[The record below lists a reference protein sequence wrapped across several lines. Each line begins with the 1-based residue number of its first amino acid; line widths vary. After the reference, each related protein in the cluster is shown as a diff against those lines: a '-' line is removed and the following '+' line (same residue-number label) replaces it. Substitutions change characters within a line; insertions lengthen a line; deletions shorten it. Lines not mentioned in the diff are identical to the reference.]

1 MQDALTTFFSQF
13 EPVPWLCYLFPVL
26 ALGIL
31 IRCAVSLLTFRP
43 EPEVWAWLTTPDG
56 AHIPVTHWESLI
68 GRGAGCDVQL
78 GYPTVSRT
86 HAVLTRYDDGSWT
99 ISDAHSKSGVFVNGK
114 QTALSALRFG
124 DVITMGG
131 VNFTLI
137 PLTKEQ
143 ERIQAGTRT
152 RAGHAVHQVPTLL
165 LLTLFQLLTAIQ
177 LILGG
182 CDPALELT
190 AFGGLIGLEW
200 ALYLALRAFRRTG
213 FEAETLA
220 FFLCTMGLAVVSSS
234 APESLIK
241 ELLAIVAG
249 VCVFLVV
256 CWSLRDLERAKTV
269 RYLAAVAG
277 IGLLAFNLLF
287 GVEKFGARNWIQLGG
302 VSFQP
307 SEFVKVCFIYVG
319 ASTLSRLMAKRNIVL
334 FIAYSAVI
342 CACLALMKDFG
353 TAIIFFVAFLVI
365 AFLRSGNFATIALAI
380 AATGFAGV
388 LVLRFLPYA
397 RNRFEAW
404 GHVWDYALTTGYSQT
419 RSMMC
424 IASGGLF
431 GLGPGKGWLK
441 YVAASDTDLVFA
453 FVSEEW
459 GLIMAVLMVA
469 CIVIL
474 ACFVVRSAPAGRS
487 CFYTIGACAAVTV
500 MVTQTILNVFGM
512 ADFLPLT
519 GVTFPFVSNGGSSM
533 VCVWGLLA
541 FIKAADTRQNASVA
555 IRVPHGVTPLP
566 EEPPMREE
574 PGERVFDIPED
585 AISVRPAQPKAVPAK
600 PTASISS
607 APKPQTAV
615 HSAAPV
621 SGDWWKALSENCKG
635 QIPPMYRAF
644 LDLCGGVLEGDQLTV
659 FAPDEITLNR
669 LDNDRVRGVL
679 SAEAEKVSGQPV
691 RLLLR
696 EGEPPKPSP
705 EENLKQLLQFGSQF
719 DNIEIK

>member
-165 LLTLFQLLTAIQ
+165 LLTLFQLLTAVQ

-182 CDPALELT
+182 CEPALELT

-555 IRVPHGVTPLP
+555 IRVPHGITPLP
-566 EEPPMREE
+566 EEPDAQEAAEE
-574 PGERVFDIPED
+574 PAAED
-585 AISVRPAQPKAVPAK
+585 PDAVWQRPAEK
-600 PTASISS
+600 
-607 APKPQTAV
+607 
-615 HSAAPV
+615 
-621 SGDWWKALSENCKG
+621 
-635 QIPPMYRAF
+635 
-644 LDLCGGVLEGDQLTV
+644 
-659 FAPDEITLNR
+659 
-669 LDNDRVRGVL
+669 
-679 SAEAEKVSGQPV
+679 EAC
-691 RLLLR
+691 R
-696 EGEPPKPSP
+696 
-705 EENLKQLLQFGSQF
+705 
-719 DNIEIK
+719 

>member
-99 ISDAHSKSGVFVNGK
+99 ISDAHSKSGVFVNGR

-365 AFLRSGNFATIALAI
+365 AFLRSGNFATIALPI

-566 EEPPMREE
+566 EEPDAQEAAEE
-574 PGERVFDIPED
+574 PAAED
-585 AISVRPAQPKAVPAK
+585 PDAVWQRPAGK
-600 PTASISS
+600 
-607 APKPQTAV
+607 
-615 HSAAPV
+615 
-621 SGDWWKALSENCKG
+621 
-635 QIPPMYRAF
+635 
-644 LDLCGGVLEGDQLTV
+644 
-659 FAPDEITLNR
+659 
-669 LDNDRVRGVL
+669 
-679 SAEAEKVSGQPV
+679 EAC
-691 RLLLR
+691 R
-696 EGEPPKPSP
+696 
-705 EENLKQLLQFGSQF
+705 
-719 DNIEIK
+719 

>member
-99 ISDAHSKSGVFVNGK
+99 ISDAHSKSGVFVNGR

-459 GLIMAVLMVA
+459 GLIMAVLMVT

-566 EEPPMREE
+566 EEPDAQEAADE
-574 PGERVFDIPED
+574 PAAED
-585 AISVRPAQPKAVPAK
+585 PDAVWQRPAGK
-600 PTASISS
+600 
-607 APKPQTAV
+607 
-615 HSAAPV
+615 
-621 SGDWWKALSENCKG
+621 
-635 QIPPMYRAF
+635 
-644 LDLCGGVLEGDQLTV
+644 
-659 FAPDEITLNR
+659 
-669 LDNDRVRGVL
+669 
-679 SAEAEKVSGQPV
+679 EA
-691 RLLLR
+691 RR
-696 EGEPPKPSP
+696 
-705 EENLKQLLQFGSQF
+705 
-719 DNIEIK
+719 

>member
-99 ISDAHSKSGVFVNGK
+99 ISDAHSKSGVFVNGR

-541 FIKAADTRQNASVA
+541 FIKATDTRQNASVA

-566 EEPPMREE
+566 EEPDAQEAAEE
-574 PGERVFDIPED
+574 PAAED
-585 AISVRPAQPKAVPAK
+585 PDAVWQRPAGK
-600 PTASISS
+600 
-607 APKPQTAV
+607 
-615 HSAAPV
+615 
-621 SGDWWKALSENCKG
+621 
-635 QIPPMYRAF
+635 
-644 LDLCGGVLEGDQLTV
+644 
-659 FAPDEITLNR
+659 
-669 LDNDRVRGVL
+669 
-679 SAEAEKVSGQPV
+679 EAC
-691 RLLLR
+691 R
-696 EGEPPKPSP
+696 
-705 EENLKQLLQFGSQF
+705 
-719 DNIEIK
+719 

>member
-99 ISDAHSKSGVFVNGK
+99 ISDAHSKSGVFVNGR
-114 QTALSALRFG
+114 QTTLSALRFG

-566 EEPPMREE
+566 EEPDAQEAAEE
-574 PGERVFDIPED
+574 PAAED
-585 AISVRPAQPKAVPAK
+585 PDAVWQRPAGK
-600 PTASISS
+600 
-607 APKPQTAV
+607 
-615 HSAAPV
+615 
-621 SGDWWKALSENCKG
+621 
-635 QIPPMYRAF
+635 
-644 LDLCGGVLEGDQLTV
+644 
-659 FAPDEITLNR
+659 
-669 LDNDRVRGVL
+669 
-679 SAEAEKVSGQPV
+679 EAC
-691 RLLLR
+691 R
-696 EGEPPKPSP
+696 
-705 EENLKQLLQFGSQF
+705 
-719 DNIEIK
+719 

>member
-99 ISDAHSKSGVFVNGK
+99 ISDAHSKSGVFVNGR

-143 ERIQAGTRT
+143 ERIQAGPARGP
-152 RAGHAVHQVPTLL
+152 GHAVHQVPTLL

-566 EEPPMREE
+566 EEPDAQEAAEE
-574 PGERVFDIPED
+574 PAAED
-585 AISVRPAQPKAVPAK
+585 PDAVWQRPAGK
-600 PTASISS
+600 
-607 APKPQTAV
+607 
-615 HSAAPV
+615 
-621 SGDWWKALSENCKG
+621 
-635 QIPPMYRAF
+635 
-644 LDLCGGVLEGDQLTV
+644 
-659 FAPDEITLNR
+659 
-669 LDNDRVRGVL
+669 
-679 SAEAEKVSGQPV
+679 EAC
-691 RLLLR
+691 R
-696 EGEPPKPSP
+696 
-705 EENLKQLLQFGSQF
+705 
-719 DNIEIK
+719 

>member
-99 ISDAHSKSGVFVNGK
+99 ISDAHSKSGVFVNGR

-190 AFGGLIGLEW
+190 AFGGLIALEW

-566 EEPPMREE
+566 EEPDAQEAADE
-574 PGERVFDIPED
+574 PAAED
-585 AISVRPAQPKAVPAK
+585 PDAVWQRPAGK
-600 PTASISS
+600 
-607 APKPQTAV
+607 
-615 HSAAPV
+615 
-621 SGDWWKALSENCKG
+621 
-635 QIPPMYRAF
+635 
-644 LDLCGGVLEGDQLTV
+644 
-659 FAPDEITLNR
+659 
-669 LDNDRVRGVL
+669 
-679 SAEAEKVSGQPV
+679 EAC
-691 RLLLR
+691 R
-696 EGEPPKPSP
+696 
-705 EENLKQLLQFGSQF
+705 
-719 DNIEIK
+719 

>member
-1 MQDALTTFFSQF
+1 MQDALTMFFSQF

-56 AHIPVTHWESLI
+56 AHIPVTHWESLV

-165 LLTLFQLLTAIQ
+165 LLTLFQLLTAVQ

-182 CDPALELT
+182 CEPALELT

-234 APESLIK
+234 APESLVK

-249 VCVFLVV
+249 VCAFLVV
-256 CWSLRDLERAKTV
+256 CWSLRDLERAKAV

-469 CIVIL
+469 CIVVL

-566 EEPPMREE
+566 EEPDAQEAAEE
-574 PGERVFDIPED
+574 PAAEEPD
-585 AISVRPAQPKAVPAK
+585 AVWQRPAGK
-600 PTASISS
+600 
-607 APKPQTAV
+607 
-615 HSAAPV
+615 
-621 SGDWWKALSENCKG
+621 
-635 QIPPMYRAF
+635 
-644 LDLCGGVLEGDQLTV
+644 
-659 FAPDEITLNR
+659 
-669 LDNDRVRGVL
+669 
-679 SAEAEKVSGQPV
+679 EAC
-691 RLLLR
+691 R
-696 EGEPPKPSP
+696 
-705 EENLKQLLQFGSQF
+705 
-719 DNIEIK
+719 

>member
-99 ISDAHSKSGVFVNGK
+99 ISDAHSKSGVFVNGR

-182 CDPALELT
+182 CEPALELT

-256 CWSLRDLERAKTV
+256 CWSLRDLERAKAV

-424 IASGGLF
+424 IASGGLL

-555 IRVPHGVTPLP
+555 IRVPHGITPLP
-566 EEPPMREE
+566 EEPDAQEAAEE
-574 PGERVFDIPED
+574 PAAED
-585 AISVRPAQPKAVPAK
+585 PDAVWQRPAGK
-600 PTASISS
+600 
-607 APKPQTAV
+607 
-615 HSAAPV
+615 
-621 SGDWWKALSENCKG
+621 
-635 QIPPMYRAF
+635 
-644 LDLCGGVLEGDQLTV
+644 
-659 FAPDEITLNR
+659 
-669 LDNDRVRGVL
+669 
-679 SAEAEKVSGQPV
+679 EAC
-691 RLLLR
+691 R
-696 EGEPPKPSP
+696 
-705 EENLKQLLQFGSQF
+705 
-719 DNIEIK
+719 

>member
-143 ERIQAGTRT
+143 ERIQAGTPT
-152 RAGHAVHQVPTLL
+152 RAGHAVHQMPTLL

-190 AFGGLIGLEW
+190 AVGGLIGRGLGRD
-200 ALYLALRAFRRTG
+200 LALRAVRSTG
-213 FEAETLA
+213 VAAETLA

-566 EEPPMREE
+566 EEPDAQEAAEE
-574 PGERVFDIPED
+574 PAAED
-585 AISVRPAQPKAVPAK
+585 PDAVWQRPAGK
-600 PTASISS
+600 
-607 APKPQTAV
+607 
-615 HSAAPV
+615 
-621 SGDWWKALSENCKG
+621 
-635 QIPPMYRAF
+635 
-644 LDLCGGVLEGDQLTV
+644 
-659 FAPDEITLNR
+659 
-669 LDNDRVRGVL
+669 
-679 SAEAEKVSGQPV
+679 EAC
-691 RLLLR
+691 R
-696 EGEPPKPSP
+696 
-705 EENLKQLLQFGSQF
+705 
-719 DNIEIK
+719 

>member
-1 MQDALTTFFSQF
+1 MQDALTMFFSQF

-56 AHIPVTHWESLI
+56 AHIPVTHWESLV

-182 CDPALELT
+182 CEPALELT

-566 EEPPMREE
+566 EEPDAQEAAEE
-574 PGERVFDIPED
+574 PAAENPD
-585 AISVRPAQPKAVPAK
+585 AVWQRPAGK
-600 PTASISS
+600 
-607 APKPQTAV
+607 
-615 HSAAPV
+615 
-621 SGDWWKALSENCKG
+621 
-635 QIPPMYRAF
+635 
-644 LDLCGGVLEGDQLTV
+644 
-659 FAPDEITLNR
+659 
-669 LDNDRVRGVL
+669 
-679 SAEAEKVSGQPV
+679 EAC
-691 RLLLR
+691 R
-696 EGEPPKPSP
+696 
-705 EENLKQLLQFGSQF
+705 
-719 DNIEIK
+719 

>member
-99 ISDAHSKSGVFVNGK
+99 ISDAHSKSGVFVNGR

-182 CDPALELT
+182 CEPALELT

-566 EEPPMREE
+566 EEPDAQEAAEE
-574 PGERVFDIPED
+574 PAAED
-585 AISVRPAQPKAVPAK
+585 PDAVWQRPAGK
-600 PTASISS
+600 
-607 APKPQTAV
+607 
-615 HSAAPV
+615 
-621 SGDWWKALSENCKG
+621 
-635 QIPPMYRAF
+635 
-644 LDLCGGVLEGDQLTV
+644 
-659 FAPDEITLNR
+659 
-669 LDNDRVRGVL
+669 
-679 SAEAEKVSGQPV
+679 EAC
-691 RLLLR
+691 R
-696 EGEPPKPSP
+696 
-705 EENLKQLLQFGSQF
+705 
-719 DNIEIK
+719 

>member
-99 ISDAHSKSGVFVNGK
+99 ISDAHSKSGVFVNGR

-190 AFGGLIGLEW
+190 AFGGLIALEW

-256 CWSLRDLERAKTV
+256 CWSLRDLERAKAV

-319 ASTLSRLMAKRNIVL
+319 ASTLSRLMSKRNIVL

-566 EEPPMREE
+566 EEPDAQEAAEE
-574 PGERVFDIPED
+574 PAAED
-585 AISVRPAQPKAVPAK
+585 PDAVWQRPAGK
-600 PTASISS
+600 
-607 APKPQTAV
+607 
-615 HSAAPV
+615 
-621 SGDWWKALSENCKG
+621 
-635 QIPPMYRAF
+635 
-644 LDLCGGVLEGDQLTV
+644 
-659 FAPDEITLNR
+659 
-669 LDNDRVRGVL
+669 
-679 SAEAEKVSGQPV
+679 EAC
-691 RLLLR
+691 R
-696 EGEPPKPSP
+696 
-705 EENLKQLLQFGSQF
+705 
-719 DNIEIK
+719 

>member
-397 RNRFEAW
+397 GNRFEAW

-566 EEPPMREE
+566 EEPDAQEAAEE
-574 PGERVFDIPED
+574 PAAED
-585 AISVRPAQPKAVPAK
+585 PDAVWQRPAGK
-600 PTASISS
+600 
-607 APKPQTAV
+607 
-615 HSAAPV
+615 
-621 SGDWWKALSENCKG
+621 
-635 QIPPMYRAF
+635 
-644 LDLCGGVLEGDQLTV
+644 
-659 FAPDEITLNR
+659 
-669 LDNDRVRGVL
+669 
-679 SAEAEKVSGQPV
+679 EAC
-691 RLLLR
+691 R
-696 EGEPPKPSP
+696 
-705 EENLKQLLQFGSQF
+705 
-719 DNIEIK
+719 

>member
-99 ISDAHSKSGVFVNGK
+99 ISDAHSKSGVFVNGR

-555 IRVPHGVTPLP
+555 IRVPHGVTPPP
-566 EEPPMREE
+566 EEPDAQEAADE
-574 PGERVFDIPED
+574 PAAED
-585 AISVRPAQPKAVPAK
+585 PDAVWQRPAGK
-600 PTASISS
+600 
-607 APKPQTAV
+607 
-615 HSAAPV
+615 
-621 SGDWWKALSENCKG
+621 
-635 QIPPMYRAF
+635 
-644 LDLCGGVLEGDQLTV
+644 
-659 FAPDEITLNR
+659 
-669 LDNDRVRGVL
+669 
-679 SAEAEKVSGQPV
+679 EAC
-691 RLLLR
+691 R
-696 EGEPPKPSP
+696 
-705 EENLKQLLQFGSQF
+705 
-719 DNIEIK
+719 

>member
-165 LLTLFQLLTAIQ
+165 LLTLFQLLTAVQ

-182 CDPALELT
+182 CEPALELT

-566 EEPPMREE
+566 EEPDAQEAAEE
-574 PGERVFDIPED
+574 PAAENPD
-585 AISVRPAQPKAVPAK
+585 AVWQRPAGK
-600 PTASISS
+600 
-607 APKPQTAV
+607 
-615 HSAAPV
+615 
-621 SGDWWKALSENCKG
+621 
-635 QIPPMYRAF
+635 
-644 LDLCGGVLEGDQLTV
+644 
-659 FAPDEITLNR
+659 
-669 LDNDRVRGVL
+669 
-679 SAEAEKVSGQPV
+679 EAC
-691 RLLLR
+691 R
-696 EGEPPKPSP
+696 
-705 EENLKQLLQFGSQF
+705 
-719 DNIEIK
+719 

>member
-152 RAGHAVHQVPTLL
+152 RAGHAVHQMPTLL

-182 CDPALELT
+182 CEPALELT

-566 EEPPMREE
+566 EEPDAQEAAEE
-574 PGERVFDIPED
+574 PAAED
-585 AISVRPAQPKAVPAK
+585 PDAVWQRPAGK
-600 PTASISS
+600 
-607 APKPQTAV
+607 
-615 HSAAPV
+615 
-621 SGDWWKALSENCKG
+621 
-635 QIPPMYRAF
+635 
-644 LDLCGGVLEGDQLTV
+644 
-659 FAPDEITLNR
+659 
-669 LDNDRVRGVL
+669 
-679 SAEAEKVSGQPV
+679 EAC
-691 RLLLR
+691 R
-696 EGEPPKPSP
+696 
-705 EENLKQLLQFGSQF
+705 
-719 DNIEIK
+719 

>member
-165 LLTLFQLLTAIQ
+165 LLTLFQLLTAVQ

-182 CDPALELT
+182 CEPALELT

-424 IASGGLF
+424 IASGGLL

-469 CIVIL
+469 CIVVL

-566 EEPPMREE
+566 EEPDAQEAAEE
-574 PGERVFDIPED
+574 PAAENPD
-585 AISVRPAQPKAVPAK
+585 AVWQRPAEK
-600 PTASISS
+600 
-607 APKPQTAV
+607 
-615 HSAAPV
+615 
-621 SGDWWKALSENCKG
+621 
-635 QIPPMYRAF
+635 
-644 LDLCGGVLEGDQLTV
+644 
-659 FAPDEITLNR
+659 
-669 LDNDRVRGVL
+669 
-679 SAEAEKVSGQPV
+679 EAC
-691 RLLLR
+691 R
-696 EGEPPKPSP
+696 
-705 EENLKQLLQFGSQF
+705 
-719 DNIEIK
+719 

>member
-424 IASGGLF
+424 IASGGLI

-555 IRVPHGVTPLP
+555 IRVPHGITPLP
-566 EEPPMREE
+566 EEPDAQEAAEE
-574 PGERVFDIPED
+574 PAAED
-585 AISVRPAQPKAVPAK
+585 PDAVWRRPAGK
-600 PTASISS
+600 
-607 APKPQTAV
+607 
-615 HSAAPV
+615 
-621 SGDWWKALSENCKG
+621 
-635 QIPPMYRAF
+635 
-644 LDLCGGVLEGDQLTV
+644 
-659 FAPDEITLNR
+659 
-669 LDNDRVRGVL
+669 
-679 SAEAEKVSGQPV
+679 EAC
-691 RLLLR
+691 R
-696 EGEPPKPSP
+696 
-705 EENLKQLLQFGSQF
+705 
-719 DNIEIK
+719 

>member
-56 AHIPVTHWESLI
+56 AHIPVTHWESLV

-152 RAGHAVHQVPTLL
+152 RAGHAVHQMPTLL
-165 LLTLFQLLTAIQ
+165 LLTLFQLLTAVQ

-182 CDPALELT
+182 CEPALELT

-234 APESLIK
+234 APESLVK

-249 VCVFLVV
+249 VCAFLVV
-256 CWSLRDLERAKTV
+256 CWSLRDLERAKAV

-469 CIVIL
+469 CIVVL

-519 GVTFPFVSNGGSSM
+519 GVTFPFVSNGRSSM

-566 EEPPMREE
+566 EEPDAQEAAEE
-574 PGERVFDIPED
+574 PAAED
-585 AISVRPAQPKAVPAK
+585 PDAVWQRPAGK
-600 PTASISS
+600 
-607 APKPQTAV
+607 
-615 HSAAPV
+615 
-621 SGDWWKALSENCKG
+621 
-635 QIPPMYRAF
+635 
-644 LDLCGGVLEGDQLTV
+644 
-659 FAPDEITLNR
+659 
-669 LDNDRVRGVL
+669 
-679 SAEAEKVSGQPV
+679 EAC
-691 RLLLR
+691 R
-696 EGEPPKPSP
+696 
-705 EENLKQLLQFGSQF
+705 
-719 DNIEIK
+719 

>member
-31 IRCAVSLLTFRP
+31 ICCAVSLLTFRP

-388 LVLRFLPYA
+388 LVRRFLPYA

-566 EEPPMREE
+566 EEPDAQEAAEE
-574 PGERVFDIPED
+574 PAAED
-585 AISVRPAQPKAVPAK
+585 PDAVWQRPAGK
-600 PTASISS
+600 
-607 APKPQTAV
+607 
-615 HSAAPV
+615 
-621 SGDWWKALSENCKG
+621 
-635 QIPPMYRAF
+635 
-644 LDLCGGVLEGDQLTV
+644 
-659 FAPDEITLNR
+659 
-669 LDNDRVRGVL
+669 
-679 SAEAEKVSGQPV
+679 EAC
-691 RLLLR
+691 R
-696 EGEPPKPSP
+696 
-705 EENLKQLLQFGSQF
+705 
-719 DNIEIK
+719 

>member
-56 AHIPVTHWESLI
+56 AHIPVTHWESLV
-68 GRGAGCDVQL
+68 GRGVGCDVQL

-566 EEPPMREE
+566 EEPDAQEAAEE
-574 PGERVFDIPED
+574 PAAED
-585 AISVRPAQPKAVPAK
+585 PDAVWQRPAGK
-600 PTASISS
+600 
-607 APKPQTAV
+607 
-615 HSAAPV
+615 
-621 SGDWWKALSENCKG
+621 
-635 QIPPMYRAF
+635 
-644 LDLCGGVLEGDQLTV
+644 
-659 FAPDEITLNR
+659 
-669 LDNDRVRGVL
+669 
-679 SAEAEKVSGQPV
+679 EAC
-691 RLLLR
+691 R
-696 EGEPPKPSP
+696 
-705 EENLKQLLQFGSQF
+705 
-719 DNIEIK
+719 

>member
-114 QTALSALRFG
+114 QTTLSALRFG

-353 TAIIFFVAFLVI
+353 TTIIFFVAFLVI

-566 EEPPMREE
+566 EEPDAQEAAEE
-574 PGERVFDIPED
+574 PAAED
-585 AISVRPAQPKAVPAK
+585 PDAVWQRPAGK
-600 PTASISS
+600 
-607 APKPQTAV
+607 
-615 HSAAPV
+615 
-621 SGDWWKALSENCKG
+621 
-635 QIPPMYRAF
+635 
-644 LDLCGGVLEGDQLTV
+644 
-659 FAPDEITLNR
+659 
-669 LDNDRVRGVL
+669 
-679 SAEAEKVSGQPV
+679 EAC
-691 RLLLR
+691 R
-696 EGEPPKPSP
+696 
-705 EENLKQLLQFGSQF
+705 
-719 DNIEIK
+719 

>member
-56 AHIPVTHWESLI
+56 AHIPVTHWESLV

-353 TAIIFFVAFLVI
+353 TTIIFFVAFLVI

-566 EEPPMREE
+566 EEPDAQEAAEE
-574 PGERVFDIPED
+574 PAAED
-585 AISVRPAQPKAVPAK
+585 PDAVWQRPAGK
-600 PTASISS
+600 
-607 APKPQTAV
+607 
-615 HSAAPV
+615 
-621 SGDWWKALSENCKG
+621 
-635 QIPPMYRAF
+635 
-644 LDLCGGVLEGDQLTV
+644 
-659 FAPDEITLNR
+659 
-669 LDNDRVRGVL
+669 
-679 SAEAEKVSGQPV
+679 EAC
-691 RLLLR
+691 R
-696 EGEPPKPSP
+696 
-705 EENLKQLLQFGSQF
+705 
-719 DNIEIK
+719 

>member
-566 EEPPMREE
+566 EEPNAQEAVEE
-574 PGERVFDIPED
+574 PAAED
-585 AISVRPAQPKAVPAK
+585 PDAVWQRPAGK
-600 PTASISS
+600 
-607 APKPQTAV
+607 
-615 HSAAPV
+615 
-621 SGDWWKALSENCKG
+621 
-635 QIPPMYRAF
+635 
-644 LDLCGGVLEGDQLTV
+644 
-659 FAPDEITLNR
+659 
-669 LDNDRVRGVL
+669 
-679 SAEAEKVSGQPV
+679 EAC
-691 RLLLR
+691 R
-696 EGEPPKPSP
+696 
-705 EENLKQLLQFGSQF
+705 
-719 DNIEIK
+719 